1 MVVNKTLDVRWI
13 KRYRLFC
20 LGGSVI
26 LLIQVILA
34 YIFLAFDSG
43 YEKPTQEYLSGKGR
57 LNVEVS
63 VIFLFFLFL
72 DFE

>member
-1 MVVNKTLDVRWI
+1 MVVSKNLDVRWI

-26 LLIQVILA
+26 LSIQIFLA
-34 YIFLAFDSG
+34 YIFLALDT
-43 YEKPTQEYLSGKGR
+43 YNENPTQEYLSGKGR

-63 VIFLFFLFL
+63 N
-72 DFE
+72 